1 MTREVNDGSG
11 SSFAGTC
18 DLRTTPIDEIPEEP
32 LPENKNIDL
41 GPPRPPLV
49 PQTKDELDEFKA
61 ALANAG
67 FLPSSEL

>member
-1 MTREVNDGSG
+1 MGTAREIQRRLLEYDALINNFGGKS
-11 SSFAGTC
+11 AARN
-18 DLRTTPIDEIPEEP
+18 LP
-32 LPENKNIDL
+32 LIYKNIDL